1 MRLFYI
7 SFSSDAS
14 KNRKKTEKQTDQNPF
29 TNIQNN
35 ALMPLVQEL
44 SDVRK
49 KLEMEA
55 VKLKIEVA
63 KLTEEKEILLTR
75 YTLFCSKTHI
85 LKLQVSC

>member
-1 MRLFYI
+1 
-7 SFSSDAS
+7 
-14 KNRKKTEKQTDQNPF
+14 
-29 TNIQNN
+29 
-35 ALMPLVQEL
+35 MPLVQEL
-44 SDVRK
+44 SNVRK